1 MLLPCVVTI
10 AGSDSSGGAGI
21 EADLK
26 TFSAMQTYGA
36 CVITAVTAQDTRGV
50 REIVPIPARLV
61 ELQLETVLRDLPI
74 KAAKIG
80 MLFRSD
86 IAESVAKAIR
96 SRDIPIV
103 VDPVLKAGS
112 GDSLIEATAGEVLLG
127 AIFPLASLITPNLS
141 EAEELCG
148 FKIVD
153 LETMVDA
160 AKAIMKRGPKAVLIK
175 GGKFSEEEVIDLL
188 YSSRGYKPLRKR
200 RLDVNAH
207 GAGCTLSS
215 AIAAL
220 LAQGLGLEEAVSRA
234 EFFMEGALRFS
245 LSLGGGRNPVHQ
257 FVHLYNDA
265 QRWDVAKNVR
275 DAAKRVVAE
284 SRFLPHIAR
293 VGTQVAMALPYAYSE
308 DQVAAIEGRITRVR
322 GRAKM
327 GEVEF
332 GPSTHMSNVVLAA
345 MRHSPS
351 VRAVMNLHY
360 DRDLVEVFRSR
371 GSKVSSFDRSEEPRE
386 VKEVEGRSL
395 RWGTEEAIRKA
406 GLVPDVIF
414 DLGEEGR
421 EPMIRVLGASAMEVV
436 EKASSSIELLEK
448 GFSRR
453 ARP

>member
-220 LAQGLGLEEAVSRA
+220 LAQGLG
-234 EFFMEGALRFS
+234 
-245 LSLGGGRNPVHQ
+245 GGRNPVHQ